1 MVSLSQVEE
10 NMEIKF
16 KKKHQGAAFMAPV
29 ESILLY
35 GKDIEKTR
43 TYIKAIEKKLDGCLP
58 KCYVWYLICLGWK
71 LTNRELYGNLPPV
84 SSKVGFRRLKLSRP
98 LC

>member
-16 KKKHQGAAFMAPV
+16 KKKCQRAAYMAPV

-35 GKDIEKTR
+35 GKDMEKTW
-43 TYIKAIEKKLDGCLP
+43 T
-58 KCYVWYLICLGWK
+58 
-71 LTNRELYGNLPPV
+71 
-84 SSKVGFRRLKLSRP
+84 
-98 LC
+98 